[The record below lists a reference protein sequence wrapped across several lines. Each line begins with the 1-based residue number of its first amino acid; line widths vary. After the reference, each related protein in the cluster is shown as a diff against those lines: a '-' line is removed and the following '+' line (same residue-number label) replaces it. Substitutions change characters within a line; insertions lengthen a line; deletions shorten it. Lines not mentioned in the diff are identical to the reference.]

1 MSKPRFTTQQM
12 AAAGIIAA
20 IYAALTLL
28 LPIPQYGGIQFRVAE
43 AMTVLPFLFPEA
55 IPGLTVGCFLANL
68 LGSPIPL
75 DWIVGTAATL
85 LAALWTSKLH
95 HRALAPL
102 PPVICNMVLVG
113 AEIAWFSTQEGA
125 AFWPAFAFNSLTVGI
140 GEAAACF
147 ILGSLLLR
155 VLPRVPALSP
165 ASNGRGTSFH
175 LAVNSSFPAPHRGH
189 TQSAGRSSHLVPG
202 AMPLSG
208 SPRAS
213 S

>member
-1 MSKPRFTTQQM
+1 MSRSRFTPRQM
-12 AAAGIIAA
+12 ATAGIIAA

-55 IPGLTVGCFLANL
+55 VPGLTIGCFLANL
-68 LGSPIPL
+68 LGSPMPV
-75 DWIVGTAATL
+75 DWVVGTAATL
-85 LAALWTSKLH
+85 LAALWTSKLR

-113 AEIAWFSTQEGA
+113 AEIAWFFPAEGMGFWS
-125 AFWPAFAFNSLTVGI
+125 AFGINALTVGI

-155 VLPRVPALSP
+155 VLPRVPALK
-165 ASNGRGTSFH
+165 RWM
-175 LAVNSSFPAPHRGH
+175 APSR
-189 TQSAGRSSHLVPG
+189 V
-202 AMPLSG
+202 
-208 SPRAS
+208 
-213 S
+213 

>member
-85 LAALWTSKLH
+85 LA
-95 HRALAPL
+95 
-102 PPVICNMVLVG
+102 
-113 AEIAWFSTQEGA
+113 QEGA

-155 VLPRVPALSP
+155 VLPRVPALK
-165 ASNGRGTSFH
+165 GRI
-175 LAVNSSFPAPHRGH
+175 APSRI
-189 TQSAGRSSHLVPG
+189 
-202 AMPLSG
+202 
-208 SPRAS
+208 
-213 S
+213 

>member
-1 MSKPRFTTQQM
+1 MSKFTIKDLTL
-12 AAAGIIAA
+12 AALIAA
-20 IYAALTLL
+20 VYAVLTVAL
-28 LPIPQYGGIQFRVAE
+28 PVPAFSGVQFRGAE

-155 VLPRVPALSP
+155 VLPRVPALK
-165 ASNGRGTSFH
+165 GRI
-175 LAVNSSFPAPHRGH
+175 
-189 TQSAGRSSHLVPG
+189 
-202 AMPLSG
+202 
-208 SPRAS
+208 AS
-213 S
+213 SRI

>member
-28 LPIPQYGGIQFRVAE
+28 LPIPQYGGIQFRV
-43 AMTVLPFLFPEA
+43 PEA

-155 VLPRVPALSP
+155 VLPRVPALK
-165 ASNGRGTSFH
+165 GRI
-175 LAVNSSFPAPHRGH
+175 
-189 TQSAGRSSHLVPG
+189 
-202 AMPLSG
+202 
-208 SPRAS
+208 AS
-213 S
+213 SRI